1 MASQKK
7 NKTEALGNM
16 LFEMKD
22 KLGDDEYKKMYELIG
37 EIHKEHSKP
46 YYRVV
51 WLKLQRCLG
60 NSDGTRIS
68 RWQHLKTVSIV
79 EMAEWPNQAVGPT
92 FKEVPCQWLNK
103 TKMGHSCVVTHEP
116 LSPYGVEA
124 EVLHFYD
131 SDSCCDNKDFLIDPD
146 REDIDEIPTITGG
159 YFISIEKL

>member
-51 WLKLQRCLG
+51 WLKLQRCL
-60 NSDGTRIS
+60 DEDTRIS
-68 RWQHLKTVSIV
+68 RWSHVKTVSIV
-79 EMAEWPNQAVGPT
+79 DDWKGPGSG
-92 FKEVPCQWLNK
+92 EAADCQWLNK
-103 TKMGHSCVVTHEP
+103 NKIGHTCTVLDTGE
-116 LSPYGVEA
+116 
-124 EVLHFYD
+124 LHFYD
-131 SDSCCDNKDFLIDPD
+131 SDGCCDGKVFLIDPD